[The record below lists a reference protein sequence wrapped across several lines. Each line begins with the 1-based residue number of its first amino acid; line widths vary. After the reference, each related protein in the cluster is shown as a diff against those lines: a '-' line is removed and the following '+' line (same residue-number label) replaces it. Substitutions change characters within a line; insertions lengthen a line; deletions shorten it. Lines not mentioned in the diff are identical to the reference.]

1 MRRRRVEGGRSGSK
15 QVEVRRAVFDWLRLA
30 STAFVL
36 FAPALPAQTMREYT
50 ASRPYHGEQRM
61 SVKLEFAAG
70 ELRLMPAAPGTLY
83 RMESRYDSE
92 RYAPRSEFH
101 APSRELEL
109 GLKSEGKGGIR
120 VTNSKQL
127 DQQATVWLSPEVEL
141 GLALSLGASESRIDL
156 GGLRL
161 RDLRLEVGGSRTR
174 LSFSRPGVGSCR
186 EAVVEVGA
194 GELEVDRFA
203 NSGCSKLRLNGGVG
217 VVVLDMG
224 GQPEGDV
231 SAEVTMTMGRLTL
244 KLPKDAGVRMTLD
257 RFFASFS
264 PAGFTR
270 QGEQFVTPDYQAARR
285 KIDLRVAS
293 SVGAVKVEWY

>member
-1 MRRRRVEGGRSGSK
+1 MSCVEGGRRESK
-15 QVEVRRAVFDWLRLA
+15 WVEARRFVMGALRLSSTLFVLA
-30 STAFVL
+30 STL
-36 FAPALPAQTMREYT
+36 RAQSMREYT
-50 ASRPYHGEQRM
+50 ASRPYKGEQRM
-61 SVKLEFAAG
+61 TVKLEFAAG

-92 RYAPRSEFH
+92 RYAPRSEYH
-101 APSRELEL
+101 DSSRELEL

-127 DQQATVWLSPEVEL
+127 DQQATVWLSPQVEL

-161 RDLRLEVGGSRTR
+161 RDLQLEVGGSRTR

-203 NSGCSKLRLNGGVG
+203 NSGCSRLRLNGGVG
-217 VVVLDMG
+217 LVSLDLG
-224 GQPEGDV
+224 GQAEGNLA
-231 SAEVTMTMGRLTL
+231 AEVTMTMGRLTL
-244 KLPKDAGVRMTLD
+244 RLPKGAGVRLTLD

-264 PAGFTR
+264 PAGFSR
-270 QGEQFVTPDYQAARR
+270 QGEQFVTPDYSTARR

>member
-1 MRRRRVEGGRSGSK
+1 MRRTGSGGRREAGKSF
-15 QVEVRRAVFDWLRLA
+15 VFLRLC
-30 STAFVL
+30 VL
-36 FAPALPAQTMREYT
+36 CVALPWSEARAQTMRDYT
-50 ASRPYHGEQRM
+50 ASRPYKGEQRM
-61 SVKLEFAAG
+61 TVQLEFTAG

-92 RYAPRSEFH
+92 RYVPRSAYH

-109 GLKSEGKGGIR
+109 GLRSEGKGGLR
-120 VTNSKQL
+120 VTRAQQL
-127 DQQATVWLSPEVEL
+127 EQQATVWLSPEVEL

-161 RDLRLEVGGSRTR
+161 RNLRLQTGGSRTR
-174 LSFSRPGVGSCR
+174 LAFSRPGVGSCQ

-203 NSGCSKLRLNGGVG
+203 NSGCTRLRVNGGVG
-217 VVVLDMG
+217 IVSLDLG
-224 GQPEGDV
+224 GQAGADLT
-231 SAEVTMTMGRLTL
+231 AEVTMTMGRLTL
-244 KLPKDAGVRMTLD
+244 RLPKGAGVRLTLD

-264 PAGFTR
+264 PAGFSR
-270 QGEQFVTPDYQAARR
+270 QGEQFVTPDYATARR

>member
-1 MRRRRVEGGRSGSK
+1 
-15 QVEVRRAVFDWLRLA
+15 
-30 STAFVL
+30 
-36 FAPALPAQTMREYT
+36 MREYT
-50 ASRPYHGEQRM
+50 ASRPYRGERGMTVQ
-61 SVKLEFAAG
+61 LEFAAG

-92 RYAPRSEFH
+92 RYAPRSEYH
-101 APSRELEL
+101 ASSRALEL

-161 RDLRLEVGGSRTR
+161 RDLKLEVGGSRTR

-203 NSGCSKLRLNGGVG
+203 NSGCSRLRLNGGVG
-217 VVVLDMG
+217 VVSLDLG
-224 GQPEGDV
+224 GQPESDLA
-231 SAEVTMTMGRLTL
+231 AEITMTMGRLTL
-244 KLPKDAGVRMTLD
+244 RLPKGAGVRLTLD

-264 PAGFTR
+264 PAGFSR
-270 QGEQFVTPDYQAARR
+270 QGEQFVTPDYSTARR

>member
-1 MRRRRVEGGRSGSK
+1 
-15 QVEVRRAVFDWLRLA
+15 
-30 STAFVL
+30 
-36 FAPALPAQTMREYT
+36 MREYT
-50 ASRPYHGEQRM
+50 ASPPYRGEQRM
-61 SVKLEFAAG
+61 TVQLEFAAG

-83 RMESRYDSE
+83 RMETRYDSE
-92 RYAPRSEFH
+92 RYAPRSEYH
-101 APSRELEL
+101 VPTRALEL
-109 GLKSEGKGGIR
+109 GLKSEGKGGLR
-120 VTNSKQL
+120 VTNVKQL

-161 RDLRLEVGGSRTR
+161 HDLRLEVGGSRTR

-203 NSGCSKLRLNGGVG
+203 NSGCSSLRLNGGVG
-217 VVVLDMG
+217 VVSLDMG
-224 GQPEGDV
+224 GQPEANI

-244 KLPKDAGVRMTLD
+244 KLPRGAGVRLTLD

-264 PAGFTR
+264 PAGFSR
-270 QGEQFVTPDYQAARR
+270 QGEQFVTPDYATARR